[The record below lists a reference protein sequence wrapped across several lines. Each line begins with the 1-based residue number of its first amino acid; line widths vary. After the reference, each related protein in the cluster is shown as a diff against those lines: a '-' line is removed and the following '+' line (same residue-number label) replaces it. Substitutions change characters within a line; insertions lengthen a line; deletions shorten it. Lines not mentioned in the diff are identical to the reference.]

1 MSSLGRK
8 TAWNDDDDEEEEE
21 GEEEESNNLSSSSG
35 PVSPPRITGVVI
47 RSRSSSTAG
56 AGQAMRSTRICSIL
70 ELPFEMLQDP
80 LSFLDIPSLEKVST
94 VCTAFYSASRQSSV
108 WMRYSKTE
116 DPIEGRQLCMYR
128 SGVRFDGIYIS
139 KCQYTRRI
147 QEGASLTDNRRRL
160 VVTYYRLLRFLP
172 SGKLLMLRCEPDQI
186 PTLSQLQ
193 SKHSNSG
200 LPDAVVRNLE
210 IARAANK
217 PVKAAIDLLR
227 DYDPDRGFI
236 GVTSSKQQKIIESV
250 AECKWNYP
258 DGDKVSCGR
267 PLRCPCSAW
276 FDRTSAIRRKIAGS
290 RTLCDRPGK
299 KIVVEFSF
307 TDGDERWAGALGVES
322 AKTRPGYRLKWQSYR
337 YWSRRAL
344 AERLADERTVRREL
358 LLAQLR
364 RVNARS
370 DGNIVLADVLRD
382 LEQMDDLPEE
392 DNSVLDD
399 LSPPPDLVEEMK
411 LPNRE
416 HFPPFRFKMF
426 KQLSH
431 LF

>member
-8 TAWNDDDDEEEEE
+8 TAWNDDEEEEEEEE

-70 ELPFEMLQDP
+70 ELPFEMLQGP

-94 VCTAFYSASRQSSV
+94 VCTAFYAASRQSSV

-147 QEGASLTDNRRRL
+147 QEGASLTDNRRR
-160 VVTYYRLLRFLP
+160 
-172 SGKLLMLRCEPDQI
+172 
-186 PTLSQLQ
+186 
-193 SKHSNSG
+193 G

-258 DGDKVSCGR
+258 DGDK
-267 PLRCPCSAW
+267 
-276 FDRTSAIRRKIAGS
+276 T
-290 RTLCDRPGK
+290 
-299 KIVVEFSF
+299 VVEFSF

>member
-8 TAWNDDDDEEEEE
+8 TAWNDDEEEEEEEEE

-70 ELPFEMLQDP
+70 ELPFEMLQGP

-94 VCTAFYSASRQSSV
+94 VCTAFYAASRQSSV

-258 DGDKVSCGR
+258 DGDK
-267 PLRCPCSAW
+267 
-276 FDRTSAIRRKIAGS
+276 
-290 RTLCDRPGK
+290 
-299 KIVVEFSF
+299 IVVEFSF